1 MNKATKGAIAAGAA
15 GILLLGGAG
24 TFALW
29 EDNATVNPESI
40 STGVLTLDVAPGE
53 WNDVTDPLAPETIN
67 DISSF
72 DIVPRDKITYTTE
85 VTVTAEGN
93 NLEGELKINQT
104 ALTTSAAAASYL
116 TVSVANTAAGA
127 AGLTVDGN
135 GVITFTTAATYT
147 FDVTVTV
154 EFEDAGDAVGQNAN
168 IDLAALALTLDQA

>member
-29 EDNATVNPESI
+29 EDNATVDPASI

-53 WNDVTDPLAPETIN
+53 WNDVTDPLAPVTIN

-93 NLEGELKINQT
+93 NLEGELKIDQT

-116 TVSVANTAAGA
+116 TVSVANTAAA
-127 AGLTVDGN
+127 NGLTVDGD
-135 GVITFTTAATYT
+135 VITFTTAATYT

-154 EFEDAGDAVGQNAN
+154 EFEDAGDAVGQNAD